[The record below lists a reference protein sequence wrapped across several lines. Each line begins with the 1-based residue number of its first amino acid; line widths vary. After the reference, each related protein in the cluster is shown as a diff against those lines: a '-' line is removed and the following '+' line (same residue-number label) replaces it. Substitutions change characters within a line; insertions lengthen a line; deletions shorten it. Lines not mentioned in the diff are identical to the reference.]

1 MLALCREHRLEHR
14 TKHIALRYF
23 LARELQQ
30 RGQLRLAY
38 VASEA
43 NTADIFTKALAPGD
57 HQRFC
62 TLLGSLGRAASRFG
76 DSGAIGPLNVGVA
89 TAAGVVGAA
98 VAMVAAA
105 AVANPDAPSPAPSP
119 APAPAASHESP
130 PLASAPPPQPT
141 ATSRRRLAD
150 HYPPDV
156 DKPAEPAA
164 ADGSA
169 ADAPD
174 APPAVRF
181 LTYDWYGTCGGIGD
195 YLIGLVSIFPA
206 ALLDRRALLV
216 AQPCMHAAFRSPH
229 IDTALSPDVPMGG
242 KPLLRA
248 TPLDAPGAGAGD
260 SNSNGNGDS
269 DGDSNERHVEWHAPP
284 CERLEGNLSAEVRDS
299 GAVPCFNMVGQSFGI
314 QDLQRHSALSN
325 YRMRYNHGLLINTL
339 LLDEG
344 PWAAALRQLGFKV
357 AYGFGCILRFLFRR
371 HGVSAI
377 HLSSPPT
384 VPPSSSVRLLHPL
397 LPLPLCSCP
406 SLSSSPG
413 PSPRPE
419 VWQLVAGIEEHVWGE
434 GVVHAERSRHA
445 VIGIHPSR
453 HPSTHSPPFL
463 FRSSLSIPSVP
474 SPRPEVWQL
483 VAGIEEHVWG
493 EGVVR
498 VAVHLRVPDQTVW
511 HMFEGMPLETSQQQL
526 DELLAEANSTLQ
538 CAQTVEDFWYPPP
551 LQVKWI
557 LITNSH
563 PLKQALKA
571 KYPDKVVA
579 TDFIPWHSDRAT
591 EHENTN
597 LTSAEERE
605 AAVRG
610 LQHFRETVAEWA
622 LVASC
627 HTFIIPASG
636 FSRTAA
642 LYALRPLD
650 MFIPPPD
657 PCNPEEP
664 TPISALRGS
673 WSGI

>member
-1 MLALCREHRLEHR
+1 MPSCCAYSQSCALH
-14 TKHIALRYF
+14 T
-23 LARELQQ
+23 
-30 RGQLRLAY
+30 
-38 VASEA
+38 
-43 NTADIFTKALAPGD
+43 
-57 HQRFC
+57 
-62 TLLGSLGRAASRFG
+62 TL
-76 DSGAIGPLNVGVA
+76 
-89 TAAGVVGAA
+89 AA
-98 VAMVAAA
+98 VA
-105 AVANPDAPSPAPSP
+105 SPA
-119 APAPAASHESP
+119 ALRLLLLVASVSSSSQR
-130 PLASAPPPQPT
+130 AS
-141 ATSRRRLAD
+141 L
-150 HYPPDV
+150 
-156 DKPAEPAA
+156 
-164 ADGSA
+164 
-169 ADAPD
+169 
-174 APPAVRF
+174 
-181 LTYDWYGTCGGIGD
+181 YGTCGGIGD

-242 KPLLRA
+242 KPLLRT

-269 DGDSNERHVEWHAPP
+269 DGDSNERRVEWHAPP

-357 AYGFGCILRFLFRR
+357 AYGFGCILRFLF
-371 HGVSAI
+371 
-377 HLSSPPT
+377 
-384 VPPSSSVRLLHPL
+384 
-397 LPLPLCSCP
+397 
-406 SLSSSPG
+406 
-413 PSPRPE
+413 
-419 VWQLVAGIEEHVWGE
+419 
-434 GVVHAERSRHA
+434 
-445 VIGIHPSR
+445 
-453 HPSTHSPPFL
+453 
-463 FRSSLSIPSVP
+463 

-597 LTSAEERE
+597 LTSAEEHE

-650 MFIPPPD
+650 MFIPAAPGAASRPLLGIWSPD
-657 PCNPEEP
+657 H
-664 TPISALRGS
+664 L
-673 WSGI
+673 GIWLS

>member
-1 MLALCREHRLEHR
+1 ACS
-14 TKHIALRYF
+14 A
-23 LARELQQ
+23 Q
-30 RGQLRLAY
+30 RGGAARPGSILAGFEYPEHVCGVAWRDEYVRLHAR
-38 VASEA
+38 
-43 NTADIFTKALAPGD
+43 I
-57 HQRFC
+57 
-62 TLLGSLGRAASRFG
+62 RAASR
-76 DSGAIGPLNVGVA
+76 DAWRARQL
-89 TAAGVVGAA
+89 
-98 VAMVAAA
+98 
-105 AVANPDAPSPAPSP
+105 PDAPSPAPSP

-357 AYGFGCILRFLFRR
+357 AYGFGCILRFLF
-371 HGVSAI
+371 
-377 HLSSPPT
+377 
-384 VPPSSSVRLLHPL
+384 
-397 LPLPLCSCP
+397 
-406 SLSSSPG
+406 
-413 PSPRPE
+413 
-419 VWQLVAGIEEHVWGE
+419 
-434 GVVHAERSRHA
+434 
-445 VIGIHPSR
+445 
-453 HPSTHSPPFL
+453 
-463 FRSSLSIPSVP
+463 

-571 KYPDKVVA
+571 KYPDK
-579 TDFIPWHSDRAT
+579 
-591 EHENTN
+591 
-597 LTSAEERE
+597 
-605 AAVRG
+605 
-610 LQHFRETVAEWA
+610 
-622 LVASC
+622 
-627 HTFIIPASG
+627 
-636 FSRTAA
+636 
-642 LYALRPLD
+642 
-650 MFIPPPD
+650 
-657 PCNPEEP
+657 
-664 TPISALRGS
+664 
-673 WSGI
+673 